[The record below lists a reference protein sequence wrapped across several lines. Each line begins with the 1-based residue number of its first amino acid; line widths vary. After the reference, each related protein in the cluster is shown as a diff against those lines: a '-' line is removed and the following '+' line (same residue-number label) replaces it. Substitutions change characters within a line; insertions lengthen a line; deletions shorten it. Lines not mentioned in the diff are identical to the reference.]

1 MVAFT
6 TQRAIQG
13 GKRTPGLSFLR
24 SVKHPR
30 DKEMTSCQ
38 VTNVT
43 GLDCDQD
50 SFHDIIGTNLL
61 CGDIRIGKFSRYF
74 LGESKTESSTNNR
87 FSYSH
92 SSLFVDHIFANLP
105 IYENLFVIPKS
116 TLTVILWPS
125 RDMCRKAENLS
136 CMRALTGC
144 VVQGASCFSPQ
155 TKSKQGSFSKCIYIQ
170 CHILGFFF
178 FAFCS

>member
-1 MVAFT
+1 
-6 TQRAIQG
+6 
-13 GKRTPGLSFLR
+13 
-24 SVKHPR
+24 
-30 DKEMTSCQ
+30 MTSRR

-43 GLDCDQD
+43 ALDCDQD

-74 LGESKTESSTNNR
+74 LGESKTESSANNR
-87 FSYSH
+87 FGYSH

-125 RDMCRKAENLS
+125 RDMCRRAENLS
-136 CMRALTGC
+136 CMRALTSC
-144 VVQGASCFSPQ
+144 VVHGSSCFSPQ
-155 TKSKQGSFSKCIYIQ
+155 TKSKQGSFSRCIYNQ
-170 CHILGFFF
+170 CHILGIFLLFVRD
-178 FAFCS
+178 FCLQWHPAIVLKC